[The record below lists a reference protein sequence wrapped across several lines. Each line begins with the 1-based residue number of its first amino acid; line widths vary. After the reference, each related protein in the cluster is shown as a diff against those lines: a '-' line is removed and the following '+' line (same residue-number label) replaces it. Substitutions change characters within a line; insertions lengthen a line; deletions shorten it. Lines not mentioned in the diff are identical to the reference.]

1 LERSREKLREA
12 LAEMLQDSFTDV
24 VPTRPTTRIAPPS
37 RERLFS
43 DGEVVLLD
51 RDARGYLLSLV
62 SAGQIT
68 RLQME
73 LIVNYVS
80 FFWSAPVGVGD
91 LEDLLDQ
98 VVFGMEPADPDMPD
112 PWSGPSL
119 H

>member
-1 LERSREKLREA
+1 
-12 LAEMLQDSFTDV
+12 MLQDSFDDV
-24 VPTRPTTRIAPPS
+24 RPRQGTPRQARRPI
-37 RERLFS
+37 ERLFS

-62 SAGQIT
+62 AAEQLS

-73 LIVNYVS
+73 LIVNYVT
-80 FFWSAPVGVGD
+80 FFWSAPVGLHD

-98 VVFGMEPADPDMPD
+98 VVFGMEPADPDQPD

>member
-1 LERSREKLREA
+1 MERSREKLREA
-12 LAEMLQDSFTDV
+12 LAEMLQDSFTDT
-24 VPTRPTTRIAPPS
+24 VPTGNASLCAPPS
-37 RERLFS
+37 PERMFS
-43 DGEVVLLD
+43 DGESALLD
-51 RDARGYLLSLV
+51 RDARGYLLSLL

-91 LEDLLDQ
+91 LVDLLDQ
-98 VVFGMEPADPDMPD
+98 VIFGMEPADPDLPD